1 MTLIDLVKDFIV
13 PLFLMILGA
22 SFSGAAVV
30 AWWGVRRLVS
40 GQDET
45 NKTLKEMSQS
55 LSATVTRV
63 GQLETRVEIR
73 DRVDD
78 TRHRENVQSLRDIW
92 GQLGKVRKQT

>member
-1 MTLIDLVKDFIV
+1 MTLIDLIRDFIV
-13 PLFLMILGA
+13 PLVLMILGS
-22 SFSGAAVV
+22 SFAGAAAV

-45 NKTLKEMSQS
+45 NKTLREMSQS